1 MKDIDLTNVKLLPVD
16 HIALK
21 DYEFAVGVEK
31 RNKLLEKTILGIIAA
46 GVIVLIYFVI
56 KDESERDK
64 Q

>member
-21 DYEFAVGVEK
+21 DFEFAVGLEK

-64 Q
+64 K

>member
-21 DYEFAVGVEK
+21 DFEFAVGVEK

-46 GVIVLIYFVI
+46 GVTVLIYFVI

-64 Q
+64 K

>member
-1 MKDIDLTNVKLLPVD
+1 MKEIDLTNVKLIPVD

-31 RNKLLEKTILGIIAA
+31 RNKLLEKSILGIIAA
-46 GVIVLIYFVI
+46 GVLVLIYYVI
-56 KDESERDK
+56 KDESDRDK

>member
-31 RNKLLEKTILGIIAA
+31 RNKLLEKTIFGIIAA

-64 Q
+64 H

>member
-21 DYEFAVGVEK
+21 DFEFAVGLEK
-31 RNKLLEKTILGIIAA
+31 RNKLLEKTILGIIAS

-64 Q
+64 K

>member
-31 RNKLLEKTILGIIAA
+31 KNKLLEKTILGIIAA